1 MLVDSSGY
9 TVCPDCGQ
17 TISQY
22 GSHECPITHS
32 VAYQFKGD
40 QLVAIDETTPA
51 LGEIN
56 ETLKQILEELREIRK
71 QIPPTPD
78 T

>member
-1 MLVDSSGY
+1 MSTDFYPY
-9 TVCPDCGQ
+9 TICPDCGQ

-22 GSHECPITHS
+22 SSHKCPVTHS

-51 LGEIN
+51 LEEIN
-56 ETLKQILEELREIRK
+56 ETLQAILEELREIRK
-71 QIPPTPD
+71 QIPPTVD
-78 T
+78 Q